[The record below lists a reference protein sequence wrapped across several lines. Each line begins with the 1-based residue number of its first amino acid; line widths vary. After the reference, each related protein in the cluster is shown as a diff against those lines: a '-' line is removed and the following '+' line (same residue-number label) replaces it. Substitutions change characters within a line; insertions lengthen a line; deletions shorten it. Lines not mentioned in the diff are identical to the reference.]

1 MDIWWLHALVFIFGY
16 MTCKT
21 FYFLNTAR
29 LSLKL
34 IKSSRII
41 YLLMASRAVENYIM
55 SETIMKKYFAKND
68 EKKETIKA
76 LEDKCASELEHFKV
90 ISIRQLISQTPDA
103 FKPGLEFEDW
113 NTAMLHLQRHRE
125 EALNFWRMG

>member
-1 MDIWWLHALVFIFGY
+1 
-16 MTCKT
+16 
-21 FYFLNTAR
+21 
-29 LSLKL
+29 
-34 IKSSRII
+34 
-41 YLLMASRAVENYIM
+41 MASRAVENYIM

-90 ISIRQLISQTPDA
+90 IAIRQLISQTPDA

-125 EALNFWRMG
+125 EALNFWRMGND